1 MDAERLVLV
10 TGVSGAGKSQA
21 VRALEMLGYTCT
33 DNLPASLLTEFV
45 AVAGRDGGR
54 AAAVID
60 ARGLKADEVPGLL
73 AALRAPQFAHRL
85 IYLDAE
91 NDTLVHRF
99 SETRKAH
106 PLDAGGGLPKALAQ
120 ERALLGELREVA
132 DVIDTTGMRV
142 DELVRRVQA
151 LATDGRSASGPL
163 PVTITS
169 FGYKYGVPTEADW
182 ILDSRFLENPY
193 YIDEL
198 RPLTGLDARIRDF
211 VLASPLTAPFLDRT
225 AALVGDLLAGY
236 REWGKPSLLI
246 AIGCTGG
253 RHRSVVLAEELG
265 HRLELA
271 GAAVSV
277 RHRDLAG

>member
-1 MDAERLVLV
+1 MEAEKLMLV

-33 DNLPASLLTEFV
+33 DNLPAPLLADFV
-45 AVAGRDGGR
+45 AVARRNSDR

-60 ARGLKADEVPGLL
+60 ARGLKADEVPGLVAQIRDL
-73 AALRAPQFAHRL
+73 GTDHRL

-91 NDTLVHRF
+91 DDTLVHRF

-106 PLDAGGGLPKALAQ
+106 PLDSGGGLQKALAD
-120 ERALLGELREVA
+120 ERGLLGELRELA
-132 DVIDTTGMRV
+132 DVIDTTAMRV

-151 LATDGRSASGPL
+151 LATDGRSASGPM

-169 FGYKYGVPTEADW
+169 FGYKYGVPMEADW
-182 ILDSRFLENPY
+182 IVDARFLENPY
-193 YIDEL
+193 YIEEL
-198 RPLTGLDARIRDF
+198 RPLTGRDAKIRDF
-211 VLASPLTAPFLDRT
+211 VLGSPLTVPFLEGT
-225 AALVGDLLAGY
+225 AALVGDLLGGY
-236 REWGKPSLLI
+236 REWGKPSLFV

-253 RHRSVVLAEELG
+253 RHRSVVLAEELAR
-265 HRLELA
+265 RLEPL
-271 GAAVSV
+271 GASVDV